1 MPSAALWAKT
11 AENIFYY
18 CANPGRLRSAR
29 IRIFTEGVAVGQCI
43 FSRKKGIPKS
53 PQAFRDPK

>member
-1 MPSAALWAKT
+1 MPSAALRAKQRKK
-11 AENIFYY
+11 IFY

-29 IRIFTEGVAVGQCI
+29 IRIFTEGVAIGRCI
-43 FSRKKGIPKS
+43 FSREKGIPKS